1 MISEQVPLSGM
12 TTLQVG
18 GPAARFAEA
27 RTSEELVEAVLAADN
42 AGEPLL
48 VLGGGSNL
56 VVSDDGFPGAVL
68 RVATTGVAAR
78 VADDRVLVTVAAGE
92 HWDRL
97 VGGARPEKPP
107 GRGGLAAIPGPAR
120 APPLPNGAAAGQE
133 RPP

>member
-27 RTSEELVEAVLAADN
+27 RTAEELVDAVLAADN

-68 RVATTGVAAR
+68 RVATTGVAAQG
-78 VADDRVLVTVAAGE
+78 ADDRVLVTVAAGE

-97 VGGARPEKPP
+97 LAGSGAGKLAGVGGRAGIP
-107 GRGGLAAIPGPAR
+107 GLAR
-120 APPLPNGAAAGQE
+120 RTPLHTVGA
-133 RPP
+133 

>member
-27 RTSEELVEAVLAADN
+27 RTAEELVDAVLAADN

-68 RVATTGVAAR
+68 RVATTGVAAQG
-78 VADDRVLVTVAAGE
+78 ADDRVLVTVAAGE

-97 VGGARPEKPP
+97 LDLVLAEKLPGPEC
-107 GRGGLAAIPGPAR
+107 LAGIPGLAR
-120 APPLPNGAAAGQE
+120 APPIQNEGPYRQE
-133 RPP
+133 GP

>member
-27 RTSEELVEAVLAADN
+27 RTAEELVDAVLAADN

-68 RVATTGVAAR
+68 RVATTGVAAQG
-78 VADDRVLVTVAAGE
+78 ADDRVLVTVAAGE

-97 VGGARPEKPP
+97 VARAAAQKPP
-107 GRGGLAAIPGPAR
+107 RPVGPAGH
-120 APPLPNGAAAGQE
+120 P
-133 RPP
+133 